1 MSSEH
6 DGSIQKCRTEGPQ
19 RFACLCNVM
28 YKKCGNLGMFKSV
41 CDEVL
46 LNLRNSFTVMRWCS
60 FKHTLA
66 QNNLCE
72 FWCGM
77 HLTCKN
83 TPVIPDRN
91 GFMKEPEKVSKSFH
105 CQNMTECGNC
115 TFNEVT
121 SRGVSFQKVNFV
133 EGSTCRF
140 LADRLPFRE
149 MIKRCRYAELIR
161 LCITTNWQCL
171 RWAASVSRALPP
183 CNDC

>member
-77 HLTCKN
+77 HLTCRD
-83 TPVIPDRN
+83 IPIRP
-91 GFMKEPEKVSKSFH
+91 GSVKRPEKVS
-105 CQNMTECGNC
+105 
-115 TFNEVT
+115 EVT
-121 SRGVSFQKVNFV
+121 IAKAYARRNELEADPSLWNKPNRSHLDRLRKPYRFKATSNGNSNVQNELKK
-133 EGSTCRF
+133 STCRF
-140 LADRLPFRE
+140 LA
-149 MIKRCRYAELIR
+149 
-161 LCITTNWQCL
+161 
-171 RWAASVSRALPP
+171 
-183 CNDC
+183 